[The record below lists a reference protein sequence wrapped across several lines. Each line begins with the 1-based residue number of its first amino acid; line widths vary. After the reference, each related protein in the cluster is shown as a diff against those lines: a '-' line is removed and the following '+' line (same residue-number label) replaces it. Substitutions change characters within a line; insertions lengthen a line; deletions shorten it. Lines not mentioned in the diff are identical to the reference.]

1 MTGSSPAPDRSAD
14 TGAESQDQ
22 RIDLP
27 VAVARVTA
35 RIARLGA
42 ERVSAADARGQV
54 LATPVRSEVFLP
66 PWNNSAMDGY
76 AVRGADI
83 STVPVTLSVLE
94 TVGAGAFPS
103 RAVAAGQAT
112 RIMTGAP
119 VPEGADTVIR
129 VEDTDG
135 GIESVLIRDN
145 RDSGKNVRPRGED
158 IAAGGVALAA
168 GTTLGPAQLGVL
180 AAIGADTVDVFRRP
194 RVAILTS
201 GDELV
206 TPDRFAEVQSGR
218 KIVSSNSVT
227 LRELVLDAGGI
238 PVDLGIAADTK
249 ESLREHLAR
258 AADADML
265 ITSGGI
271 SVGAFDYMREV
282 LVEMGA
288 TLDFWRVRIR
298 PGAPIAVGALGGI
311 PWLGLPGKPV
321 STMVTFE
328 LFGRPA
334 IRKLRGHDAIF
345 RSTVAVTLD
354 EPVKLAAD
362 LTHFLRAVVTR
373 HDGGRL
379 TARLTGTQSSGALS
393 SMAKANAL
401 LIVPRGTIEMG
412 AGEILRAIPLGSDTA
427 YAASFGS

>member
-1 MTGSSPAPDRSAD
+1 MTGPRPVPGRQDAA
-14 TGAESQDQ
+14 ADQ

-27 VAVARVTA
+27 VAVARVVA
-35 RIARLGA
+35 RIVRLGA
-42 ERVSAADARGQV
+42 ERVATSEARGQV
-54 LATPVRSEVFLP
+54 LATPVRSDVFLP
-66 PWNNSAMDGY
+66 PWDNSGMDGY
-76 AVRGADI
+76 AVRAADVA
-83 STVPVTLSVLE
+83 SVPVTLAVLE

-103 RAVAAGQAT
+103 RALTAGQAT

-119 VPEGADTVIR
+119 VPEGADSVIR

-135 GIESVLIRDN
+135 GTAAVVVHDN
-145 RDSGKNVRPRGED
+145 RDAGKNVRVRGED

-180 AAIGADTVDVFRRP
+180 AAIGADSVDVFRRP
-194 RVAILTS
+194 KVAILTS

-206 TPDRFAEVQSGR
+206 APDRFAEVQGGR

-238 PVDLGIAADTK
+238 PIDLGIAADTR

-258 AADADML
+258 ASGADML

-271 SVGAFDYMREV
+271 SVGAFDYMRDV
-282 LVEMGA
+282 LAEMGA

-298 PGAPIAVGALGGI
+298 PGAPIGFGALGGI
-311 PWLGLPGKPV
+311 PWLGLPGNPV

-334 IRKLRGHDAIF
+334 IRKLRGHDGLF

-362 LTHFLRAVVTR
+362 LTHFIRAVVTR

-412 AGEILRAIPLGSDTA
+412 AGDILRAIPLGSDLS
-427 YAASFGS
+427 YAASFGA